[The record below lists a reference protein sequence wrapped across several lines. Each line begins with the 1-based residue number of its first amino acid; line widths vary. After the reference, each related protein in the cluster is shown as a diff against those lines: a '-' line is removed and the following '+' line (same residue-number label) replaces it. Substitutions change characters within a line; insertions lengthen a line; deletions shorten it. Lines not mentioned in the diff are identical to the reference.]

1 MFGITGQLLESI
13 AESELQE
20 SINLN
25 ATDKFGDRQ
34 LVQSPSNKTS
44 STDAI
49 PQDTKN
55 NFMDNIIKRNWPPAF
70 LSSYLNG
77 QSTVTTGAKNSHKHH
92 NPKRMQTPSS
102 VFRSGSIFSKRD
114 GHGSSYSK
122 KKKLDPYNVNR
133 VSTPF

>member
-20 SINLN
+20 SVNLN

-55 NFMDNIIKRNWPPAF
+55 NFMGNIIKKNRLCIPII
-70 LSSYLNG
+70 LSQWSVYR
-77 QSTVTTGAKNSHKHH
+77 HH
-92 NPKRMQTPSS
+92 WDKE
-102 VFRSGSIFSKRD
+102 
-114 GHGSSYSK
+114 
-122 KKKLDPYNVNR
+122 
-133 VSTPF
+133 